1 VSDLK
6 VVDSTAR
13 GDTCDA
19 GGVGRGRVHGRRPAH
34 PCAGR
39 RRRNFFGPSLNA
51 VWVRWGSLAPTHS
64 GMGPKVKKLPTSA
77 CVPSGLKATSPF
89 TWIGVCGTG
98 GRRDEVVAAR
108 ERENRGGVGCELG
121 SADRAVG
128 AARGAGPRDIEE
140 IGVHRDQAGRPGLD
154 LGHHVDHAGEGHD
167 VARAGEATTGVRRS
181 LDVPAGN
188 RIHAAR
194 GDWVLRVDQQR
205 VTTCTCLSQDRSPPD
220 KPFR

>member
-1 VSDLK
+1 MK
-6 VVDSTAR
+6 
-13 GDTCDA
+13 
-19 GGVGRGRVHGRRPAH
+19 GR
-34 PCAGR
+34 
-39 RRRNFFGPSLNA
+39 
-51 VWVRWGSLAPTHS
+51 
-64 GMGPKVKKLPTSA
+64 
-77 CVPSGLKATSPF
+77 
-89 TWIGVCGTG
+89 TG
-98 GRRDEVVAAR
+98 
-108 ERENRGGVGCELG
+108 GGVGCELG